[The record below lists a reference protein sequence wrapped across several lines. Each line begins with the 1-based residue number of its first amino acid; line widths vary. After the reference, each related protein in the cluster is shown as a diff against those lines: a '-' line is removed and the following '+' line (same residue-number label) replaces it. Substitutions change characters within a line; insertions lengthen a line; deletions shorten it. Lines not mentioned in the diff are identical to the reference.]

1 MTLEIWWLYVCA
13 VFVICATPGPNML
26 HILTRSMRYGVRRTV
41 TAMAGCLIA
50 ITLACGASAAGLSAV
65 LTASPLLFDIVKYA
79 GVAYLVYLGI
89 KSWRDDAPLVLGAAA
104 TAAETSAAELFR
116 GGFLVAISNPKLLI
130 FAAAFFPQFIDTSAP
145 QTPQLALL
153 VATFTVIEMF
163 WYAVYA
169 LGGRKLARHLT
180 RASWQK
186 AFNRATGAVFVG
198 FGAAL
203 VGYRI

>member
-1 MTLEIWWLYVCA
+1 MTLQTWWLYACA
-13 VFVICATPGPNML
+13 VFFICATPGPNML
-26 HILTRSMRYGVRRTV
+26 HILTRSVRYGLRRTMA
-41 TAMAGCLIA
+41 AMAGCLSA

-65 LTASPLLFDIVKYA
+65 LTASPILFDIIKYA
-79 GVAYLVYLGI
+79 GVAYLLYLGV
-89 KSWRDDAPLVLGAAA
+89 KSWRDDSPLVLDEQGEGAVA
-104 TAAETSAAELFR
+104 SAAELFR

-130 FAAAFFPQFIDTSAP
+130 FAAAFFPQFIDTKAHQAP
-145 QTPQLALL
+145 QFALL

-186 AFNRATGAVFVG
+186 AFNRMTGAVFVG
-198 FGAAL
+198 FGGAL
-203 VGYRI
+203 MGYRI

>member
-1 MTLEIWWLYVCA
+1 MTLQTWWLYACA
-13 VFVICATPGPNML
+13 VFFICATPGPNML
-26 HILTRSMRYGVRRTV
+26 HILTRSVRYGLRRTMA
-41 TAMAGCLIA
+41 AMAGCLSA

-65 LTASPLLFDIVKYA
+65 LTASPLLFDVIKYA

-89 KSWRDDAPLVLGAAA
+89 KSWRDEAPLVLDAGAAGID
-104 TAAETSAAELFR
+104 TSSAALFR

-130 FAAAFFPQFIDTSAP
+130 FAAAFFPQFIDTSRPQAP
-145 QTPQLALL
+145 QFGLL

-169 LGGRKLARHLT
+169 LGGRRLARHLT

-186 AFNRATGAVFVG
+186 AFNRVTGAVFVG

-203 VGYRI
+203 MGYRA